1 MAFTMNLKVCGKS
14 VVIYGQLGLTFDTI
28 CKSAYA
34 FIDEPFD
41 DSVSVKAVTAQG
53 LFGCG
58 DSVITFDAGVY
69 VCMNPDGTSA
79 PVILFG
85 RHLDKTPAIKF
96 TTVKKTV
103 QTAECGTQTDS
114 PALPTLFNPSQSSTS
129 LFGPATPPQPSTSLF
144 GPGAKQAAPPQP
156 STSLFGPGA
165 KPAAPP
171 QPSTSLFG
179 PGAKQA
185 APPQPSTSLFGPG
198 AKPVSTLFGP
208 GPKPAETQQPST
220 SAAQASLSGSLRQVN
235 FAPAEANNGYVCPF
249 AAHRQALRTASPQGG
264 LNQDLAL
271 QEPLPAGII
280 KYSIK

>member
-1 MAFTMNLKVCGKS
+1 MDLKVCGKS

-58 DSVITFDAGVY
+58 ESVITFDAGVY

-96 TTVKKTV
+96 TTVKKRV
-103 QTAECGTQTDS
+103 KTAECGTQTNS
-114 PALPTLFNPSQSSTS
+114 PALPTLFN
-129 LFGPATPPQPSTSLF
+129 PPQPSTSLF
-144 GPGAKQAAPPQP
+144 GPATPPQP

-179 PGAKQA
+179 PGAKPA